1 MEADNSEFFTK
12 YSTSKIKPITVS
24 SSGIVGDYECSLYKI
39 DNYKNQRYNC
49 YRCGAPVKPQQH
61 DCEYCGRNIHEN

>member
-1 MEADNSEFFTK
+1 M
-12 YSTSKIKPITVS
+12 TVS
-24 SSGIVGDYECSLYKI
+24 SSGTIAAYGCYTI
-39 DNYKNQRYNC
+39 DNYNNPRYNC